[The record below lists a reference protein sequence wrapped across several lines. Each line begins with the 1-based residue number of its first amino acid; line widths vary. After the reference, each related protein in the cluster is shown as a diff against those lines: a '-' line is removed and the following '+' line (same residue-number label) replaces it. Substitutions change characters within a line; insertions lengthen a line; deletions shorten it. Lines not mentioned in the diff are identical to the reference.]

1 MTFFSK
7 IFQSTEP
14 DRMSGSIELFKG
26 LVFSFAVHEIILDKN
41 GKPIDYRFIDVNPA
55 FEQSTGL
62 KREHVIG
69 KRVLEVLPNTELGLI
84 ERYGEVALTGTP
96 CSFEHYTSELG
107 KYYQISAF
115 SPQRYV
121 FAVVF
126 EDVTI
131 KVVDRM
137 RQTEKATLYHNL
149 FEMSNDMLILH
160 TYDGIVVDASQKAL
174 EFFGKARHQFV
185 GQPLKNMRYD
195 GNQAAFMDNIRKVSQ
210 NQVFVFE
217 SLWKN
222 NLGNPVEVE
231 VLASIYDEDQQLI
244 LANIRDISERK
255 QAMNKLLETQSM
267 FKAVFEQTAVG
278 MALLDASGHILE
290 VNPKFCVITG
300 HEQSELLYLKYC
312 EVIDGAELPLADQNQ
327 RTDGQSQF
335 GAGFTELRVLHKD
348 GHPVWL
354 NHSISVINPNQHDQV
369 LFLAVINDISEAR
382 LAQKSYA
389 ISEAK
394 LKNVLE
400 DQSEFFI
407 SWRPDGT
414 ITYVND
420 AYCKHYNISR
430 EEKLKTLFYDLI
442 DGPTVDKVKNKVSQL
457 TPEKSALTDNHVEIR
472 DDGTVVWHEWTDRA
486 FFDEKGRLVE
496 IQSIGYDITK
506 QVIAEERLKIQN
518 LYFEYLF
525 NNLPQA
531 VAVIDVNKK
540 ILRINAWF
548 TKLFGY
554 SMQECEGG
562 SLAELIVP
570 KHLMTRTKQDTD
582 AIIDGQVIEYE
593 SVRIDKFGKTVHVSV
608 TGLPLISDDKV
619 IAAYII
625 YRDVTLEKESAD
637 IIKLNENRLE
647 TLLRISQLKPSTL
660 DIFLT
665 HAVNEAV
672 AFCQSKF
679 GFLMFYDFEN
689 QLFELKAFSDKVN
702 EYCTLGQFPRF
713 VYLNQ
718 SGCWADAIRQ
728 QMAVFYNGD
737 FAKSPNFKGF
747 MPGHLEMRNLLVSPV
762 LKNENV
768 VALIAVANK
777 ASNYNSTDAAQL
789 TLFADAI
796 WKIVEREQAN
806 EALTVAKEKAEES
819 DRLKTSFLATMS
831 HELRTPLNA
840 IIGFSGLVDESYS
853 KEEILEYIDIINQS
867 GNQLL
872 GIINDLF
879 NLSLLEAGNVSIS
892 KSSFKPG
899 SLMQDASELVYG
911 EIKASSKTNVQLIF
925 NQNVASDNLD
935 ITTDYQIVLQ
945 VLMILLK
952 NAVKFT
958 AKGYVEFGTRL
969 THDEFVF
976 YVQDTG
982 IGIEENNLDL
992 IFEKFRQVDESS
1004 TREFGGVGIGL
1015 TIAKGLISMLKGRIW
1030 VESTL
1035 GKGSCFS
1042 FAFKQTDINL
1052 KPVFDQALTKS
1063 GGLQGKKILVVEDE
1077 ESNYLLLLNSL
1088 KLIGVEIE
1096 RAYNGMDAVAFVKK
1110 NPYIDLILMDLKM
1123 PIMDGFTASTAIKK
1137 LFPRI
1142 PIIAQTAY
1150 AMVGDREKALDAGCD
1165 DYIAKPIRR
1174 EALLELLKK
1183 HILSEDLTS

>member
-1 MTFFSK
+1 
-7 IFQSTEP
+7 
-14 DRMSGSIELFKG
+14 
-26 LVFSFAVHEIILDKN
+26 
-41 GKPIDYRFIDVNPA
+41 
-55 FEQSTGL
+55 
-62 KREHVIG
+62 
-69 KRVLEVLPNTELGLI
+69 
-84 ERYGEVALTGTP
+84 
-96 CSFEHYTSELG
+96 
-107 KYYQISAF
+107 
-115 SPQRYV
+115 
-121 FAVVF
+121 
-126 EDVTI
+126 
-131 KVVDRM
+131 
-137 RQTEKATLYHNL
+137 
-149 FEMSNDMLILH
+149 
-160 TYDGIVVDASQKAL
+160 
-174 EFFGKARHQFV
+174 
-185 GQPLKNMRYD
+185 
-195 GNQAAFMDNIRKVSQ
+195 
-210 NQVFVFE
+210 
-217 SLWKN
+217 
-222 NLGNPVEVE
+222 
-231 VLASIYDEDQQLI
+231 
-244 LANIRDISERK
+244 
-255 QAMNKLLETQSM
+255 
-267 FKAVFEQTAVG
+267 
-278 MALLDASGHILE
+278 
-290 VNPKFCVITG
+290 
-300 HEQSELLYLKYC
+300 
-312 EVIDGAELPLADQNQ
+312 
-327 RTDGQSQF
+327 
-335 GAGFTELRVLHKD
+335 
-348 GHPVWL
+348 
-354 NHSISVINPNQHDQV
+354 
-369 LFLAVINDISEAR
+369 
-382 LAQKSYA
+382 
-389 ISEAK
+389 
-394 LKNVLE
+394 
-400 DQSEFFI
+400 
-407 SWRPDGT
+407 
-414 ITYVND
+414 
-420 AYCKHYNISR
+420 
-430 EEKLKTLFYDLI
+430 
-442 DGPTVDKVKNKVSQL
+442 
-457 TPEKSALTDNHVEIR
+457 
-472 DDGTVVWHEWTDRA
+472 
-486 FFDEKGRLVE
+486 
-496 IQSIGYDITK
+496 
-506 QVIAEERLKIQN
+506 
-518 LYFEYLF
+518 
-525 NNLPQA
+525 
-531 VAVIDVNKK
+531 
-540 ILRINAWF
+540 
-548 TKLFGY
+548 
-554 SMQECEGG
+554 
-562 SLAELIVP
+562 
-570 KHLMTRTKQDTD
+570 
-582 AIIDGQVIEYE
+582 
-593 SVRIDKFGKTVHVSV
+593 
-608 TGLPLISDDKV
+608 
-619 IAAYII
+619 
-625 YRDVTLEKESAD
+625 
-637 IIKLNENRLE
+637 
-647 TLLRISQLKPSTL
+647 
-660 DIFLT
+660 
-665 HAVNEAV
+665 
-672 AFCQSKF
+672 
-679 GFLMFYDFEN
+679 
-689 QLFELKAFSDKVN
+689 
-702 EYCTLGQFPRF
+702 
-713 VYLNQ
+713 
-718 SGCWADAIRQ
+718 
-728 QMAVFYNGD
+728 
-737 FAKSPNFKGF
+737 
-747 MPGHLEMRNLLVSPV
+747 
-762 LKNENV
+762 
-768 VALIAVANK
+768 
-777 ASNYNSTDAAQL
+777 
-789 TLFADAI
+789 
-796 WKIVEREQAN
+796 
-806 EALTVAKEKAEES
+806 VAKEKAEES

-1183 HILSEDLTS
+1183 HILSEGLTS